1 MVEWNLINELSK
13 RRSNIEVVAD
23 ILRLGEAGKTEILY
37 SANLSH
43 RQLEK
48 YLAFLLQEEFL
59 EKIIVPNPGV
69 KYRVT
74 LRGIQLLKNIDAVIN
89 SLEGY

>member
-1 MVEWNLINELSK
+1 MIKDLSR
-13 RRSNIEVVAD
+13 RRSNVEVVAD
-23 ILRLGEAGKTEILY
+23 ILRLGEAGKTEVLY

-48 YLAFLLQEEFL
+48 YLAFLVREGFL
-59 EKIIVPNPGV
+59 EKFIVPNPGV

-74 LRGIQLLKNIDAVIN
+74 PRGEQLLKNIDAVIS
-89 SLEGY
+89 SLGGY

>member
-1 MVEWNLINELSK
+1 MIKDLSR
-13 RRSNIEVVAD
+13 RRSNVEVVAD
-23 ILRLGEAGKTEILY
+23 ILRLGEAGKTEVLY

-48 YLAFLLQEEFL
+48 YLAFLVREGFL

-69 KYRVT
+69 KYQVT
-74 LRGIQLLKNIDAVIN
+74 PRGEQLLKNIDAVIS
-89 SLEGY
+89 SLGGY